1 MSYIVGVP
9 AGLGGDPLI
18 PVQNIHGLRRVG
30 GATRGVIRE
39 EADAC
44 QIGDPGFCRRGCF
57 ADCWSGPPRLM
68 VLWGLQKASAGI
80 SFDALVAALRATS
93 PTALLG
99 SLAATFLSFAA
110 LLGYDLSG
118 LRYAGARPPF
128 TAAFLASFCG
138 FAIGNTV
145 GLGAFSG
152 GAVRY
157 RLYSAAGLSPGQIA
171 RIILFIAIAFGIGLA
186 TITALGLVLR
196 ADEVSRLLGAPA
208 VPLRSAAAVILAL
221 AIVFLSFCAVRRRP
235 LRLGPVDF
243 TPPGAPLV
251 LTQIGLT

>member
-1 MSYIVGVP
+1 MTDRGS
-9 AGLGGDPLI
+9 GLLPSRL
-18 PVQNIHGLRRVG
+18 LRRSLIGAAAVALVG
-30 GATRGVIRE
+30 I
-39 EADAC
+39 
-44 QIGDPGFCRRGCF
+44 
-57 ADCWSGPPRLM
+57 

-80 SFDALVAALRATS
+80 SFDAMVAGIRGTS

-118 LRYAGARPPF
+118 LRYAGARTPF
-128 TAAFLASFCG
+128 TAALIASFCG

-171 RIILFIAIAFGIGLA
+171 RVIFFIAIAFGIGLA

-196 ADEVSRLLGAPA
+196 ADEVSRLLGAPPE
-208 VPLRSAAAVILAL
+208 PLRSAAAVILA
-221 AIVFLSFCAVRRRP
+221 
-235 LRLGPVDF
+235 
-243 TPPGAPLV
+243 
-251 LTQIGLT
+251 

>member
-1 MSYIVGVP
+1 LIGAAAVALVG
-9 AGLGGDPLI
+9 I
-18 PVQNIHGLRRVG
+18 
-30 GATRGVIRE
+30 
-39 EADAC
+39 
-44 QIGDPGFCRRGCF
+44 
-57 ADCWSGPPRLM
+57 

-80 SFDALVAALRATS
+80 SFDAMVAGIRSTS

-99 SLAATFLSFAA
+99 SLAATFLSFFA

-128 TAAFLASFCG
+128 TAALLASFCG

-145 GLGAFSG
+145 GLGTFSG

-157 RLYSAAGLSPGQIA
+157 RLYSAAGLSPAQIA

-196 ADEVSRLLGAPA
+196 TEEVSRLLGAPA
-208 VPLRSAAAVILAL
+208 VPLRSAAAVVLAL
-221 AIVFLSFCAVRRRP
+221 AIVFLSFCAVRRKL
-235 LRLGPVDF
+235 LRLGPVEF

-251 LTQIGLT
+251 LTRSDWRRSISSPPRLRSGYCFPLLVRALSPSQQSMPRP

>member
-99 SLAATFLSFAA
+99 SLAATFLSFVA

-118 LRYAGARPPF
+118 LRYTGARPPV
-128 TAAFLASFCG
+128 TAALLASFCG

-157 RLYSAAGLSPGQIA
+157 RLYSAAGLSPGQMRA
-171 RIILFIAIAFGIGLA
+171 SYSLSRSPTASDSQRSPEPCATLQRGL
-186 TITALGLVLR
+186 R
-196 ADEVSRLLGAPA
+196 NC
-208 VPLRSAAAVILAL
+208 VP
-221 AIVFLSFCAVRRRP
+221 CAVSWHFIRLRIGPTVTIPGRDRPCLEQKRRFR
-235 LRLGPVDF
+235 
-243 TPPGAPLV
+243 
-251 LTQIGLT
+251 

>member
-1 MSYIVGVP
+1 LPDRGS
-9 AGLGGDPLI
+9 GLLPSRL
-18 PVQNIHGLRRVG
+18 LRRSLIGAAAVALVG
-30 GATRGVIRE
+30 
-39 EADAC
+39 
-44 QIGDPGFCRRGCF
+44 
-57 ADCWSGPPRLM
+57 M

-80 SFDALVAALRATS
+80 SFDAIVAGIRATS

-99 SLAATFLSFAA
+99 SFAATFLSFIA

-128 TAAFLASFCG
+128 TAALLASFCG

-171 RIILFIAIAFGIGLA
+171 RVIFFYRDRLRHRTRNDHRAWSRPTGERGEQIARRATRAVAVGSRGHSGIGNRFP
-186 TITALGLVLR
+186 VLLR
-196 ADEVSRLLGAPA
+196 GAPE
-208 VPLRSAAAVILAL
+208 PIAA
-221 AIVFLSFCAVRRRP
+221 RP
-235 LRLGPVDF
+235 G
-243 TPPGAPLV
+243 
-251 LTQIGLT
+251 